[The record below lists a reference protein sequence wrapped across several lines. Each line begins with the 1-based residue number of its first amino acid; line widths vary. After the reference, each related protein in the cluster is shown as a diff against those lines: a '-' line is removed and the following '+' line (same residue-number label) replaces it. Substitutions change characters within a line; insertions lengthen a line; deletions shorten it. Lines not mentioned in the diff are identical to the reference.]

1 MRIVRFR
8 HRDAVRHGALEGS
21 LEEGA
26 IRLLD
31 GDPCEGGR
39 ATAETVPVDAVEL
52 LAPVERPRVFGVGF
66 NYGEHVRESGARLP
80 EIPTMFMKPS
90 TAVIG
95 PGAPIVLPLEAR
107 ETHFEGELAAV
118 IGRRARRVPEDEAM
132 DVVLGLTCAN
142 DVSERSIQ
150 FKEMEMGCLLI
161 GKGFDSFCPLG
172 PVIATGVDPSDLAL
186 VTRVNGAVRQSSR
199 TRHLVFP
206 LPHLVSWISRAVTL
220 LPGDVILTGTPEGVG
235 PLAEGDVVEVE
246 IEGVG
251 TLRNPVVR
259 EG

>member
-8 HRDAVRHGALEGS
+8 HGGSVRYGALEDGTV
-21 LEEGA
+21 
-26 IRLLD
+26 RVLD
-31 GDPCEGGR
+31 GDPF
-39 ATAETVPVDAVEL
+39 DAVRPSGDSLPLDSVDL
-52 LAPVERPRVFGVGF
+52 LAPVDRPRVFGVGF
-66 NYGEHVRESGARLP
+66 NYGEHVKESGAKLP
-80 EIPTMFMKPS
+80 EIPTLFMKPS
-90 TAVIG
+90 TAVVG
-95 PGAPIVLPLEAR
+95 PDAPIVLPREAQ

-118 IGRRARRVPEDEAM
+118 IGRRARRVPEAEAM
-132 DVVLGLTCAN
+132 GVVLGLTCAN

-172 PVIATGVDPSDLAL
+172 PAIATGVDPSDLAL
-186 VTRVNGAVRQSSR
+186 VTRVNGVRRQASR

-206 LPHLVSWISRAVTL
+206 LPRLVSWISRAVTL

-235 PLAEGDVVEVE
+235 PLAAGDVVEVE

-259 EG
+259 EP